1 MNHLLAHFPNILA
14 NEQRDLTKKRRG
26 EQKKNY
32 SRCHARLY
40 EKADPLKALGSVA
53 SFLRNSKFYLI
64 NDTLKCIGPFLHCL
78 RRWTA
83 YVKVEAWHL
92 PGLCL
97 PLHIKT
103 PPTAISGAGPAK

>member
-64 NDTLKCIGPFLHCL
+64 NDIKSSTFAALSSLKAQI
-78 RRWTA
+78 WTTA
-83 YVKVEAWHL
+83 PY
-92 PGLCL
+92 PG
-97 PLHIKT
+97 IM
-103 PPTAISGAGPAK
+103 